1 MVLSH
6 RWIPFKE
13 RKVVCLASGEAYA
26 TAGVLPHLYNEQS
39 SCTAAPAMP
48 SDRLLVPWW
57 PRRSSSTTL
66 HAQMT
71 GQSCGLSG
79 AITSTVL
86 STWPRTERPRRPGD
100 GRAVH
105 DAPRCWQPQD
115 RHVCNKSP
123 YAFVGSGPRPCSHDI
138 LFGGQPW
145 HNQST
150 SPSHDVDPHSEDG
163 PVATIMLKYK

>member
-1 MVLSH
+1 VVLV
-6 RWIPFKE
+6 E
-13 RKVVCLASGEAYA
+13 
-26 TAGVLPHLYNEQS
+26 
-39 SCTAAPAMP
+39 P
-48 SDRLLVPWW
+48 SPPLSYRHGLGQKDR
-57 PRRSSSTTL
+57 
-66 HAQMT
+66 A
-71 GQSCGLSG
+71 
-79 AITSTVL
+79 
-86 STWPRTERPRRPGD
+86 RPGD